1 MSSLFLILFDSMF
14 VCVVL
19 ENFDMENFTMMDCDL
34 GSFDSVKHFVDELK
48 EFKSGKPLD
57 RLVCNAAVYQ
67 PTLSEAKWTVDG
79 FEQQMQINFLSH
91 FLMTSL
97 LMNDLKEAEKA
108 RVIMVGSVTGN
119 DNTVGG
125 GGVYP
130 IANLRGN

>member
-1 MSSLFLILFDSMF
+1 MD
-14 VCVVL
+14 
-19 ENFDMENFTMMDCDL
+19 NFTMMDCDL
-34 GSFDSVKHFVDELK
+34 ASFDSVKKFVE
-48 EFKSGKPLD
+48 EFQTFKGGKPLD

-67 PTLSEAKWTVDG
+67 PSLNEAKWTVDG
-79 FEQQMQINFLSH
+79 HEQQMQINFLSH

-130 IANLRGN
+130 IANLRGKTRILY